1 MLSLSNSRSAQAL
14 PTRYSWL
21 HDTTRGACYRGLRG
35 QRLTQYLTA
44 RQPEARGPRITAGAS
59 SRLSAVSAA
68 DAGCLFYAEDIRDVP
83 AQDLPL
89 VVFSEALVLDI
100 AGAIREVFP
109 FRMREVCTYEVVI
122 AAVGRYHLLYR
133 L

>member
-1 MLSLSNSRSAQAL
+1 MLSLPSSHSAQAL

-21 HDTTRGACYRGLRG
+21 HDTTRSACYRGLSDPALDIVFDRPSTG
-35 QRLTQYLTA
+35 
-44 RQPEARGPRITAGAS
+44 ERGPRITAGAS

-100 AGAIREVFP
+100 AGAIGEVLP
-109 FRMREVCTYEVVI
+109 FRMGEVGTYEVVI
-122 AAVGRYHLLYR
+122 AAVGRYHMLYR